1 MSEKIKPIKKEEE
14 EVQQNPDPHIDHDF
28 PGFPHHPSSKESITP
43 VTEAE
48 KKLAGADKKK
58 STKVYGG

>member
-1 MSEKIKPIKKEEE
+1 MSVKTNPIKNEE

-28 PGFPHHPSSKESITP
+28 PGFPHLPSDLKSITP
-43 VTEAE
+43 KTATE

-58 STKVYGG
+58 SKKVYGS